1 MIKVYRVL
9 LAVDYK
15 DGRQRELFYTENK
28 ERAELKFKKDC
39 KTVQRIADDN
49 GMKIYDITHSDT
61 YHTFSASPD
70 GDKIVAR
77 AELRVR
83 DDCEGNFMDFYNDP
97 LF

>member
-28 ERAELKFKKDC
+28 ERAELKFKKNC
-39 KTVQRIADDN
+39 KIIQRIADDN
-49 GMKIYDITHSDT
+49 GMKIYDVTPSDI

-77 AELRVR
+77 AELLVR
-83 DDCEGNFMDFYNDP
+83 DDYEGKFMDLYNEP

>member
-28 ERAELKFKKDC
+28 ERAELKFKKVC

-49 GMKIYDITHSDT
+49 GMKIYDVTPSDT

-70 GDKIVAR
+70 GDKVVAR
-77 AELRVR
+77 AELLVR
-83 DDCEGNFMDFYNDP
+83 DDYKGKFMDFYNEP